1 MPLASLSSE
10 GAAWPPLP
18 LISCRPKLCLLISD
32 RQVQAMHDHA
42 KRTGCCPHW
51 ARPGIFMLCRWEVM
65 ALTHARLAVYLDLD
79 VEVLPSWSLR
89 LLPAAVGA
97 SGVEA
102 EARKATED
110 WLPNELTRTPRGL
123 RRARTRYAYQPPAYC
138 TYQRRRAACPQG
150 PTYRTYRAPWH
161 PRSARVPWLSPQA
174 APAALRRLESL
185 GAPLAT
191 RP

>member
-18 LISCRPKLCLLISD
+18 LISCRPKLCLLTSD

-110 WLPNELTRTPRGL
+110 WLSNELDT
-123 RRARTRYAYQPPAYC
+123 YAPGPP
-138 TYQRRRAACPQG
+138 
-150 PTYRTYRAPWH
+150 
-161 PRSARVPWLSPQA
+161 
-174 APAALRRLESL
+174 
-185 GAPLAT
+185 
-191 RP
+191 

>member
-18 LISCRPKLCLLISD
+18 LISCRPKLCLLTSD

-123 RRARTRYAYQPPAYC
+123 RTLRAGYAYRPPAYC
-138 TYQRRRAACPQG
+138 TYQRRRAAYP
-150 PTYRTYRAPWH
+150 RA
-161 PRSARVPWLSPQA
+161 A
-174 APAALRRLESL
+174 AAQV
-185 GAPLAT
+185 GW
-191 RP
+191 